1 MSQPTV
7 VEFDLDRYLRNSKK
21 VDLSGIEWDRIA
33 DHPLSDG
40 DVMCL
45 HYMMDIETHTV
56 IYLRDLLATPA
67 AADPQVTAF
76 LSCWVYEELWHGEA
90 FADFL
95 RSYGIEEPF
104 EPKLPDGRTPLPT
117 HPNRWRNLRVK
128 LGVGNGLGILPTM
141 LGSRL
146 TRHFVAIHMMWGA
159 VNELTTLTG
168 YYALIRRCDHP
179 ILHQLLRKV
188 IQDERRH
195 FAFYRAQAKARME
208 SSRTARVLV
217 RWVLKHLWT
226 PVGAGVKSEQEVDA
240 LALYL
245 FGDSDEGREQ
255 IRGIDQTIAAI
266 PGLEGLALLEDYL
279 AAALERAA
287 ARPGW
292 AGVAPAGRRGPAPAP
307 AHWRDSADG
316 RADVMPA
323 TSAIERREEA
333 AMARILSRARPDAGA
348 EQDVRGVA
356 ADH

>member
-1 MSQPTV
+1 
-7 VEFDLDRYLRNSKK
+7 
-21 VDLSGIEWDRIA
+21 
-33 DHPLSDG
+33 
-40 DVMCL
+40 
-45 HYMMDIETHTV
+45 V

-67 AADPQVTAF
+67 AAEPQVTAF
-76 LSCWVYEELWHGEA
+76 LSCWVYQELWHGEA

-117 HPNRWRNLRVK
+117 HPNRWRDLRVK

-208 SSRTARVLV
+208 GSRTARVLV
-217 RWVLKHLWT
+217 RWVLMHLWT

-245 FGDSDEGREQ
+245 FGDSDEGRGQ
-255 IRGIDQTIAAI
+255 IRGIDQTIAAV
-266 PGLEGLALLEDYL
+266 PGLEGLTLLEDYL
-279 AAALERAA
+279 AAALKRAA

-292 AGVAPAGRRGPAPAP
+292 AGVAPVGRCVPAPAP
-307 AHWRDSADG
+307 THWRDAAEG

-356 ADH
+356 ADR